1 MHMYIETH
9 TFTQYCSSL
18 CDLLVCVLA
27 EWSDPGSVSSVAA
40 PYSRQVH
47 LHPHRC
53 SATTALPCVLLYLHH
68 HQDCH

>member
-9 TFTQYCSSL
+9 TFTQYYSSL
-18 CDLLVCVLA
+18 CDLLACVLA
-27 EWSDPGSVSSVAA
+27 EWSDPGSVSSVAT
-40 PYSRQVH
+40 PYSQVH
-47 LHPHRC
+47 LHPHHC